1 MKWFLYLISFSWI
14 ASGSCLILY
23 TIQCRELLNNVLTKS
38 YEKIIAASAII
49 IGLLLIIS
57 AFQAQGF
64 WFIVFLGIIAICKG
78 FFVIFN
84 PKKSFDNI
92 RNWYLNT
99 ASDQTYRLFGIIL
112 IVIGTVM
119 ITWI

>member
-1 MKWFLYLISFSWI
+1 MKWFLYLISFCWI
-14 ASGSCLILY
+14 AAGSCFILY
-23 TIQCRELLNNVLTKS
+23 TIQCRDLLKNMLSKS

-64 WFIVFLGIIAICKG
+64 WFIVFVGIVAIGKG

-84 PKKSFDNI
+84 PKNSFYNI
-92 RNWYLNT
+92 RDWYLNT
-99 ASDQTYRLFGIIL
+99 ASDQTYRLFGIITM
-112 IVIGTVM
+112 VIGTAM

>member
-1 MKWFLYLISFSWI
+1 
-14 ASGSCLILY
+14 
-23 TIQCRELLNNVLTKS
+23 VLSKS
-38 YEKIIAASAII
+38 YEKIISISAII

-64 WFIVFLGIIAICKG
+64 WFIVVLGIMAIGKG
-78 FFVIFN
+78 LFVLFN
-84 PKKSFDNI
+84 PKNYSDNI

-99 ASDQTYRLFGIIL
+99 ASDQTYRLSGIIT
-112 IVIGTVM
+112 IVIGIVM

>member
-1 MKWFLYLISFSWI
+1 MKWFLYLISFCLI
-14 ASGSCLILY
+14 ASGSCFILY
-23 TIQCRELLNNVLTKS
+23 TIQCRELLKNMLSKS

-64 WFIVFLGIIAICKG
+64 WFIVILGIIAIGKG
-78 FFVIFN
+78 FFVLFN
-84 PKKSFDNI
+84 PKNYFDHI
-92 RNWYLNT
+92 KNWYLST
-99 ASDQTYRLFGIIL
+99 ASDQTYRLLGIII
-112 IVIGTVM
+112 IVIGTSM

>member
-1 MKWFLYLISFSWI
+1 MKWFLYLISFCLI
-14 ASGSCLILY
+14 ASGSCFILY
-23 TIQCRELLNNVLTKS
+23 TIQYRDLLKNMLTKS

-64 WFIVFLGIIAICKG
+64 WFIVSFGIIAICKG
-78 FFVIFN
+78 FFVIVN
-84 PKKSFDNI
+84 PKNSLDNI

-99 ASDQTYRLFGIIL
+99 ASDQTYRLFGIIS

>member
-1 MKWFLYLISFSWI
+1 MKWFLYLISFCLI
-14 ASGSCLILY
+14 ASGSCFILY
-23 TIQCRELLNNVLTKS
+23 TIQYRDLLKNVLSKS

-64 WFIVFLGIIAICKG
+64 WFVVFLGIIAICKG
-78 FFVIFN
+78 VFVIFN
-84 PKKSFDNI
+84 PKNSLDNI
-92 RNWYLNT
+92 RDWYLNT
-99 ASDQTYRLFGIIL
+99 ASDQTYRLFGIIS
-112 IVIGTVM
+112 IVIGIVM

>member
-1 MKWFLYLISFSWI
+1 MKWFLYLISFCCI
-14 ASGSCLILY
+14 AAGSCFILY
-23 TIQCRELLNNVLTKS
+23 TLQFRDLLKNALSKR
-38 YEKIIAASAII
+38 YEKIISVSAII
-49 IGLLLIIS
+49 VGLLLIIS

-64 WFIVFLGIIAICKG
+64 WLIVILGVIAIGKG
-78 FFVIFN
+78 LFVLFN
-84 PKKSFDNI
+84 PKNSFDNI

-112 IVIGTVM
+112 IVIGTVI

>member
-14 ASGSCLILY
+14 ASGSCFILY
-23 TIQCRELLNNVLTKS
+23 TIQCRELLNNVLAKS

-49 IGLLLIIS
+49 IGILLIIS

-64 WFIVFLGIIAICKG
+64 WFIVFLGILAICKG
-78 FFVIFN
+78 VFVIFN
-84 PKKSFDNI
+84 PKNSLDNI

-112 IVIGTVM
+112 IVIGIVM

>member
-1 MKWFLYLISFSWI
+1 MKWFLYLISFCLI
-14 ASGSCLILY
+14 ASGSCFILY
-23 TIQCRELLNNVLTKS
+23 TVQYRDMLKNVLAKS

-64 WFIVFLGIIAICKG
+64 WFIVFLGSIAICKG
-78 FFVIFN
+78 IFVLFN
-84 PKKSFDNI
+84 PKNSLDNI

-99 ASDQTYRLFGIIL
+99 ASDQTYRLFGIIS

>member
-14 ASGSCLILY
+14 ASGSCFILY

-112 IVIGTVM
+112 IVTGTVM

>member
-1 MKWFLYLISFSWI
+1 MKWFLYLISFSCI

-23 TIQCRELLNNVLTKS
+23 TMQYRDLLKNVLTKS
-38 YEKIIAASAII
+38 YEKIIAASAIT

-64 WFIVFLGIIAICKG
+64 WFILFLGIIAICKG
-78 FFVIFN
+78 VFVIFN

>member
-1 MKWFLYLISFSWI
+1 MKWFLYLISFCLI
-14 ASGSCLILY
+14 ASGSCFILY
-23 TIQCRELLNNVLTKS
+23 TIQYRDLLKNVLTKS

-49 IGLLLIIS
+49 IGLLLILS

-84 PKKSFDNI
+84 PKNSLDNI

-99 ASDQTYRLFGIIL
+99 ASDQIYRLFGIIS
-112 IVIGTVM
+112 IVIGIVM

>member
-1 MKWFLYLISFSWI
+1 
-14 ASGSCLILY
+14 
-23 TIQCRELLNNVLTKS
+23 VLTKS

>member
-1 MKWFLYLISFSWI
+1 MKWFLYLISFSLI
-14 ASGSCLILY
+14 ASGSCFILY

-64 WFIVFLGIIAICKG
+64 WFIVVLGIIAIGKG
-78 FFVIFN
+78 LFVLFN
-84 PKKSFDNI
+84 PKNSFDNI

-99 ASDQTYRLFGIIL
+99 ASDQTYRLFGIIS

>member
-1 MKWFLYLISFSWI
+1 MKWFLYLISFCLI
-14 ASGSCLILY
+14 AAGSCFILY
-23 TIQCRELLNNVLTKS
+23 TIQYRELLKKVLSKR

-64 WFIVFLGIIAICKG
+64 WFILLLGIIATGKG

-84 PKKSFDNI
+84 PKNSFDNI
-92 RNWYLNT
+92 RGWYLNT
-99 ASDQTYRLFGIIL
+99 ASDQTYRLFGIIT
-112 IVIGTVM
+112 IVIGIAM

>member
-1 MKWFLYLISFSWI
+1 MKWFLYLISFCWI
-14 ASGSCLILY
+14 AAGSCFILY
-23 TIQCRELLNNVLTKS
+23 TIQCRDLLKNVLS

-49 IGLLLIIS
+49 IGFLLIIS

-64 WFIVFLGIIAICKG
+64 WFIVLLGIIATGKG

-84 PKKSFDNI
+84 PKNSFDNI

-99 ASDQTYRLFGIIL
+99 ASDQTYRLFGIIT
-112 IVIGTVM
+112 IVIGIAM

>member
-1 MKWFLYLISFSWI
+1 MKWFLYLISFCLI
-14 ASGSCLILY
+14 ASGSCFILY
-23 TIQCRELLNNVLTKS
+23 TIQYRDLLKNVLTKS

-49 IGLLLIIS
+49 IGILLIIS
-57 AFQAQGF
+57 AFQAQSF

-84 PKKSFDNI
+84 PKNSFDNI
-92 RNWYLNT
+92 RNWYLST
-99 ASDQTYRLFGIIL
+99 ASDQTYRLFGIIS